1 MSSFVTSQ
9 HKRSWLHQLRSVCWG
24 GACLLAACLLVTPAH
39 AADVLVLLSED
50 GAAYR
55 EVADSL
61 KLQLAQE
68 KPTLSVTV
76 ETLNGV
82 DDLAARESRLI
93 LSVGLK
99 ATEAALERQLR
110 TPVLATLVPKD
121 GFDMLSRSAIA
132 DRRMLSAI
140 YLDQP
145 YSRQFALIRL
155 AFPGRNKVG
164 MLLQPG
170 EQSKQEALQV
180 AAKAQRLQLVS
191 AEVNSDIGL
200 LPILER
206 VLAGSDV
213 LLALPEPRLYNKN
226 TIQSVLLTSY
236 RYRDPLVGYSQ
247 ALVRAGALVALYSKP
262 AQIGRQAGEIVV
274 RTFNSGSLPPPQYPK
289 YFSVSINQQVA
300 RSLGIPAPDEIGLHE
315 ALQRWEQTQ

>member
-1 MSSFVTSQ
+1 
-9 HKRSWLHQLRSVCWG
+9 
-24 GACLLAACLLVTPAH
+24 
-39 AADVLVLLSED
+39 
-50 GAAYR
+50 
-55 EVADSL
+55 
-61 KLQLAQE
+61 
-68 KPTLSVTV
+68 
-76 ETLNGV
+76 
-82 DDLAARESRLI
+82 
-93 LSVGLK
+93 
-99 ATEAALERQLR
+99 
-110 TPVLATLVPKD
+110 
-121 GFDMLSRSAIA
+121 
-132 DRRMLSAI
+132 
-140 YLDQP
+140 
-145 YSRQFALIRL
+145 
-155 AFPGRNKVG
+155 
-164 MLLQPG
+164 MLLQTG
-170 EQSKQEALQV
+170 EQSKLEALQV

-274 RTFNSGSLPPPQYPK
+274 HTFNSGSLPPPQYPK